1 MRFKTNLAAQYLQAG
16 GVISHPT
23 DTIQSL
29 TCLPRFESSIYRILR
44 LKRRSTAKGLILLA
58 NNVNYFNDFVADT
71 AILKTIKKTNR
82 PTTYLLEAQRQTSAL
97 LTGEFT
103 TIALRLT
110 DNPLIA
116 QLCNATNSALVST
129 SANIAG
135 KRSATNILALSVFFK
150 AELDFI
156 IAPQNYNNKPSRI
169 INLQNGARLR

>member
-71 AILKTIKKTNR
+71 AILKTIKKTNT

-116 QLCNATNSALVST
+116 QLCNTTNSALVST